1 MSKRILLSVAY
12 DGTDYAGFQA
22 QKSGVPTIE
31 GELNRALTELTGVPV
46 EVIGASR
53 TDSGVH
59 ARCNLAVFDTESRIP
74 PEKFA
79 HAINVRLPDQI
90 CVQTSMEVPADFHP
104 RRCSTVKTYEYR
116 IWNAQMPDPMRRLYT
131 YFSRYRFDIDKMR
144 EAAAYLVGEHDFK
157 SFCSTYTSAKTT
169 VREVLAVEVE
179 EILPG
184 YETALPG
191 SEIALTGS
199 ETSLPGSEITLT
211 GSETSLPGSEIALP
225 GSEIALPGSEIALPG
240 SETALPGS
248 ETALPG
254 SEIALTGTEI
264 ALTGSDITLTGSE
277 IALTGSETALPGSET
292 ALTGSEI
299 TLTGSE
305 NVSDSRSDAG
315 PGSDSVSSAAR
326 MPREIVIRVTGR
338 GFLYNMVRIIAG
350 TLMEV
355 GRGAK
360 TPDQIPD
367 ILNACDR
374 RAAGPTAPACGLTLV
389 RYEILEP
396 GMERVF
402 DIHKTT

>member
-184 YETALPG
+184 C
-191 SEIALTGS
+191 
-199 ETSLPGSEITLT
+199 
-211 GSETSLPGSEIALP
+211 
-225 GSEIALPGSEIALPG
+225 
-240 SETALPGS
+240 ETALPGS

-254 SEIALTGTEI
+254 SEIAL
-264 ALTGSDITLTGSE
+264 
-277 IALTGSETALPGSET
+277 P
-292 ALTGSEI
+292 GSEI

-305 NVSDSRSDAG
+305 NVSDSHSDAG

-338 GFLYNMVRIIAG
+338 GFLYNMIRIIAG

>member
-184 YETALPG
+184 CETALPG
-191 SEIALTGS
+191 SET
-199 ETSLPGSEITLT
+199 
-211 GSETSLPGSEIALP
+211 
-225 GSEIALPGSEIALPG
+225 ALPGSEIALPG

-248 ETALPG
+248 EIALP
-254 SEIALTGTEI
+254 
-264 ALTGSDITLTGSE
+264 
-277 IALTGSETALPGSET
+277 
-292 ALTGSEI
+292 GSEI

-326 MPREIVIRVTGR
+326 MPREIVISVTGR

>member
-184 YETALPG
+184 CETALPG
-191 SEIALTGS
+191 SET
-199 ETSLPGSEITLT
+199 
-211 GSETSLPGSEIALP
+211 
-225 GSEIALPGSEIALPG
+225 ALPGSEIALPG

-248 ETALPG
+248 EIALPGSEIALPGFETALPG
-254 SEIALTGTEI
+254 SEIALT
-264 ALTGSDITLTGSE
+264 D
-277 IALTGSETALPGSET
+277 
-292 ALTGSEI
+292 
-299 TLTGSE
+299 SE

-360 TPDQIPD
+360 TPDQISD

>member
-179 EILPG
+179 EILP
-184 YETALPG
+184 
-191 SEIALTGS
+191 
-199 ETSLPGSEITLT
+199 
-211 GSETSLPGSEIALP
+211 
-225 GSEIALPGSEIALPG
+225 
-240 SETALPGS
+240 
-248 ETALPG
+248 
-254 SEIALTGTEI
+254 
-264 ALTGSDITLTGSE
+264 
-277 IALTGSETALPGSET
+277 
-292 ALTGSEI
+292 
-299 TLTGSE
+299 
-305 NVSDSRSDAG
+305 
-315 PGSDSVSSAAR
+315 AR
-326 MPREIVIRVTGR
+326 
-338 GFLYNMVRIIAG
+338 F
-350 TLMEV
+350 
-355 GRGAK
+355 
-360 TPDQIPD
+360 
-367 ILNACDR
+367 
-374 RAAGPTAPACGLTLV
+374 
-389 RYEILEP
+389 
-396 GMERVF
+396 
-402 DIHKTT
+402 

>member
-184 YETALPG
+184 SEIALPG
-191 SEIALTGS
+191 SEN
-199 ETSLPGSEITLT
+199 
-211 GSETSLPGSEIALP
+211 ALP
-225 GSEIALPGSEIALPG
+225 GSEIALP
-240 SETALPGS
+240 
-248 ETALPG
+248 
-254 SEIALTGTEI
+254 
-264 ALTGSDITLTGSE
+264 
-277 IALTGSETALPGSET
+277 
-292 ALTGSEI
+292 GSEI

>member
-191 SEIALTGS
+191 SE
-199 ETSLPGSEITLT
+199 
-211 GSETSLPGSEIALP
+211 
-225 GSEIALPGSEIALPG
+225 
-240 SETALPGS
+240 
-248 ETALPG
+248 TALPG
-254 SEIALTGTEI
+254 SEIALT
-264 ALTGSDITLTGSE
+264 D
-277 IALTGSETALPGSET
+277 
-292 ALTGSEI
+292 
-299 TLTGSE
+299 SE
-305 NVSDSRSDAG
+305 NVSDSHSDAG

-360 TPDQIPD
+360 TPDQIPG

>member
-184 YETALPG
+184 C
-191 SEIALTGS
+191 
-199 ETSLPGSEITLT
+199 
-211 GSETSLPGSEIALP
+211 
-225 GSEIALPGSEIALPG
+225 
-240 SETALPGS
+240 
-248 ETALPG
+248 
-254 SEIALTGTEI
+254 
-264 ALTGSDITLTGSE
+264 
-277 IALTGSETALPGSET
+277 ETALPGSET

-360 TPDQIPD
+360 TPDQISD

>member
-184 YETALPG
+184 CETAL
-191 SEIALTGS
+191 T
-199 ETSLPGSEITLT
+199 
-211 GSETSLPGSEIALP
+211 
-225 GSEIALPGSEIALPG
+225 
-240 SETALPGS
+240 GS

-254 SEIALTGTEI
+254 SEIAL
-264 ALTGSDITLTGSE
+264 
-277 IALTGSETALPGSET
+277 P
-292 ALTGSEI
+292 GSEI

>member
-184 YETALPG
+184 CETALPG
-191 SEIALTGS
+191 SETA
-199 ETSLPGSEITLT
+199 
-211 GSETSLPGSEIALP
+211 LPGSEIALP

-254 SEIALTGTEI
+254 SEIALPGSEI
-264 ALTGSDITLTGSE
+264 AQTGSE
-277 IALTGSETALPGSET
+277 IALPGSETALPGSEI
-292 ALTGSEI
+292 ALTD
-299 TLTGSE
+299 SE
-305 NVSDSRSDAG
+305 NVSDSHSDAG

>member
-184 YETALPG
+184 CET
-191 SEIALTGS
+191 ALTGS
-199 ETSLPGSEITLT
+199 EISLT
-211 GSETSLPGSEIALP
+211 GC
-225 GSEIALPGSEIALPG
+225 
-240 SETALPGS
+240 
-248 ETALPG
+248 
-254 SEIALTGTEI
+254 EIALTGTEI

-299 TLTGSE
+299 TLTGSDIALTDSE

-315 PGSDSVSSAAR
+315 PGTDSVSSAAR

>member
-1 MSKRILLSVAY
+1 MSYVLPLCQQKSILRKLYSQELCENNS
-12 DGTDYAGFQA
+12 DYAGFQA

-184 YETALPG
+184 CET
-191 SEIALTGS
+191 ALTGS
-199 ETSLPGSEITLT
+199 EISLT
-211 GSETSLPGSEIALP
+211 GC
-225 GSEIALPGSEIALPG
+225 
-240 SETALPGS
+240 
-248 ETALPG
+248 
-254 SEIALTGTEI
+254 EIALTGTEI

-292 ALTGSEI
+292 ALPGSEI
-299 TLTGSE
+299 ALTDSE

-360 TPDQIPD
+360 TPDQIPG

>member
-184 YETALPG
+184 CETALPGFETALPG
-191 SEIALTGS
+191 SEIALT
-199 ETSLPGSEITLT
+199 
-211 GSETSLPGSEIALP
+211 
-225 GSEIALPGSEIALPG
+225 
-240 SETALPGS
+240 
-248 ETALPG
+248 
-254 SEIALTGTEI
+254 
-264 ALTGSDITLTGSE
+264 D
-277 IALTGSETALPGSET
+277 
-292 ALTGSEI
+292 
-299 TLTGSE
+299 SE
-305 NVSDSRSDAG
+305 NVSDSHSDAG

-360 TPDQIPD
+360 TPDQIPG

>member
-184 YETALPG
+184 C
-191 SEIALTGS
+191 
-199 ETSLPGSEITLT
+199 
-211 GSETSLPGSEIALP
+211 
-225 GSEIALPGSEIALPG
+225 
-240 SETALPGS
+240 ETALPGS
-248 ETALPG
+248 ETALP
-254 SEIALTGTEI
+254 
-264 ALTGSDITLTGSE
+264 
-277 IALTGSETALPGSET
+277 
-292 ALTGSEI
+292 GSEI

>member
-191 SEIALTGS
+191 SEIAL
-199 ETSLPGSEITLT
+199 
-211 GSETSLPGSEIALP
+211 
-225 GSEIALPGSEIALPG
+225 PG

-254 SEIALTGTEI
+254 SEIALT
-264 ALTGSDITLTGSE
+264 D
-277 IALTGSETALPGSET
+277 
-292 ALTGSEI
+292 
-299 TLTGSE
+299 SE
-305 NVSDSRSDAG
+305 NVSDSHSDAG

>member
-184 YETALPG
+184 C
-191 SEIALTGS
+191 
-199 ETSLPGSEITLT
+199 
-211 GSETSLPGSEIALP
+211 
-225 GSEIALPGSEIALPG
+225 
-240 SETALPGS
+240 
-248 ETALPG
+248 
-254 SEIALTGTEI
+254 
-264 ALTGSDITLTGSE
+264 
-277 IALTGSETALPGSET
+277 ETALPGSET

-299 TLTGSE
+299 TLTGSDIALTDSE

>member
-1 MSKRILLSVAY
+1 M
-12 DGTDYAGFQA
+12 
-22 QKSGVPTIE
+22 
-31 GELNRALTELTGVPV
+31 

-184 YETALPG
+184 C
-191 SEIALTGS
+191 
-199 ETSLPGSEITLT
+199 
-211 GSETSLPGSEIALP
+211 
-225 GSEIALPGSEIALPG
+225 
-240 SETALPGS
+240 ETALPGS

-254 SEIALTGTEI
+254 SEIALT
-264 ALTGSDITLTGSE
+264 D
-277 IALTGSETALPGSET
+277 
-292 ALTGSEI
+292 
-299 TLTGSE
+299 SE
-305 NVSDSRSDAG
+305 NVSDSHSDAG

>member
-184 YETALPG
+184 C
-191 SEIALTGS
+191 
-199 ETSLPGSEITLT
+199 
-211 GSETSLPGSEIALP
+211 
-225 GSEIALPGSEIALPG
+225 
-240 SETALPGS
+240 ETALPGS
-248 ETALPG
+248 ETALP
-254 SEIALTGTEI
+254 
-264 ALTGSDITLTGSE
+264 GSE

-355 GRGAK
+355 GRGVK

-367 ILNACDR
+367 ILSACDR

>member
-184 YETALPG
+184 CET
-191 SEIALTGS
+191 ALTGS
-199 ETSLPGSEITLT
+199 EISLT
-211 GSETSLPGSEIALP
+211 GC
-225 GSEIALPGSEIALPG
+225 
-240 SETALPGS
+240 
-248 ETALPG
+248 
-254 SEIALTGTEI
+254 EIALTGTEI

>member
-184 YETALPG
+184 CET
-191 SEIALTGS
+191 ALTGS
-199 ETSLPGSEITLT
+199 EISLT
-211 GSETSLPGSEIALP
+211 GC
-225 GSEIALPGSEIALPG
+225 
-240 SETALPGS
+240 
-248 ETALPG
+248 
-254 SEIALTGTEI
+254 EIALTGTEI

-277 IALTGSETALPGSET
+277 ITLTGSEIALTGSETALPGSEI
-292 ALTGSEI
+292 ALPGSEI
-299 TLTGSE
+299 ALTDSE

-360 TPDQIPD
+360 TPDQIPG
-367 ILNACDR
+367 ILSACDR

>member
-184 YETALPG
+184 CETAL
-191 SEIALTGS
+191 T
-199 ETSLPGSEITLT
+199 
-211 GSETSLPGSEIALP
+211 
-225 GSEIALPGSEIALPG
+225 
-240 SETALPGS
+240 GS

-254 SEIALTGTEI
+254 SEIALT
-264 ALTGSDITLTGSE
+264 D
-277 IALTGSETALPGSET
+277 
-292 ALTGSEI
+292 
-299 TLTGSE
+299 SE
-305 NVSDSRSDAG
+305 NVSDSHSDAG

-360 TPDQIPD
+360 TPDQIPG

>member
-184 YETALPG
+184 C
-191 SEIALTGS
+191 
-199 ETSLPGSEITLT
+199 
-211 GSETSLPGSEIALP
+211 
-225 GSEIALPGSEIALPG
+225 
-240 SETALPGS
+240 ETALPGS

-254 SEIALTGTEI
+254 SEIAL
-264 ALTGSDITLTGSE
+264 
-277 IALTGSETALPGSET
+277 PGSET

-299 TLTGSE
+299 TLTGSDIALTDSE

>member
-184 YETALPG
+184 YETSLPGSEITLPG

-199 ETSLPGSEITLT
+199 
-211 GSETSLPGSEIALP
+211 
-225 GSEIALPGSEIALPG
+225 
-240 SETALPGS
+240 
-248 ETALPG
+248 
-254 SEIALTGTEI
+254 
-264 ALTGSDITLTGSE
+264 D
-277 IALTGSETALPGSET
+277 
-292 ALTGSEI
+292 I

>member
-184 YETALPG
+184 C
-191 SEIALTGS
+191 
-199 ETSLPGSEITLT
+199 
-211 GSETSLPGSEIALP
+211 
-225 GSEIALPGSEIALPG
+225 
-240 SETALPGS
+240 ETALPGS

-254 SEIALTGTEI
+254 SE
-264 ALTGSDITLTGSE
+264 ITLTGSE

-299 TLTGSE
+299 TLTGSDIALTDSE

>member
-199 ETSLPGSEITLT
+199 EI
-211 GSETSLPGSEIALP
+211 
-225 GSEIALPGSEIALPG
+225 
-240 SETALPGS
+240 ALPGS

-254 SEIALTGTEI
+254 SEIALT
-264 ALTGSDITLTGSE
+264 D
-277 IALTGSETALPGSET
+277 
-292 ALTGSEI
+292 
-299 TLTGSE
+299 SE
-305 NVSDSRSDAG
+305 NVSDSHSDAG

>member
-184 YETALPG
+184 CET
-191 SEIALTGS
+191 
-199 ETSLPGSEITLT
+199 
-211 GSETSLPGSEIALP
+211 
-225 GSEIALPGSEIALPG
+225 ALPG

-248 ETALPG
+248 ETAL
-254 SEIALTGTEI
+254 
-264 ALTGSDITLTGSE
+264 TGSD
-277 IALTGSETALPGSET
+277 
-292 ALTGSEI
+292 I

>member
-184 YETALPG
+184 C
-191 SEIALTGS
+191 
-199 ETSLPGSEITLT
+199 
-211 GSETSLPGSEIALP
+211 
-225 GSEIALPGSEIALPG
+225 
-240 SETALPGS
+240 ETALPGS

-254 SEIALTGTEI
+254 SEIALPGSEI
-264 ALTGSDITLTGSE
+264 ALTGSE
-277 IALTGSETALPGSET
+277 IALTGSDI
-292 ALTGSEI
+292 ALTD
-299 TLTGSE
+299 SE

>member
-1 MSKRILLSVAY
+1 MVTVGGIGDALEIERMVWGMATLCKNCGRSYGIMSKRILLSVAY

-184 YETALPG
+184 C
-191 SEIALTGS
+191 
-199 ETSLPGSEITLT
+199 
-211 GSETSLPGSEIALP
+211 
-225 GSEIALPGSEIALPG
+225 
-240 SETALPGS
+240 ETALPGS

-254 SEIALTGTEI
+254 SEIAL
-264 ALTGSDITLTGSE
+264 
-277 IALTGSETALPGSET
+277 P
-292 ALTGSEI
+292 GSEI

>member
-184 YETALPG
+184 CETALPG
-191 SEIALTGS
+191 SETA
-199 ETSLPGSEITLT
+199 
-211 GSETSLPGSEIALP
+211 LPGSEIALP
-225 GSEIALPGSEIALPG
+225 GSEIALPGSEIAL
-240 SETALPGS
+240 
-248 ETALPG
+248 
-254 SEIALTGTEI
+254 
-264 ALTGSDITLTGSE
+264 TGSDI
-277 IALTGSETALPGSET
+277 ALTD
-292 ALTGSEI
+292 
-299 TLTGSE
+299 SE

-360 TPDQIPD
+360 TPDQIPG
-367 ILNACDR
+367 ILSACDR

>member
-184 YETALPG
+184 CETALPG
-191 SEIALTGS
+191 SETA
-199 ETSLPGSEITLT
+199 
-211 GSETSLPGSEIALP
+211 LPGSEIALP
-225 GSEIALPGSEIALPG
+225 GSETVLPGSEIALPGSETALPGSEIALPG

-248 ETALPG
+248 EIALPG
-254 SEIALTGTEI
+254 SDIALT
-264 ALTGSDITLTGSE
+264 D
-277 IALTGSETALPGSET
+277 
-292 ALTGSEI
+292 
-299 TLTGSE
+299 SE
-305 NVSDSRSDAG
+305 NVSGSHSDAG

>member
-116 IWNAQMPDPMRRLYT
+116 IWNAQMPDPMRRLYM

-184 YETALPG
+184 C
-191 SEIALTGS
+191 
-199 ETSLPGSEITLT
+199 
-211 GSETSLPGSEIALP
+211 
-225 GSEIALPGSEIALPG
+225 
-240 SETALPGS
+240 ETALPGS

-254 SEIALTGTEI
+254 SEIAL
-264 ALTGSDITLTGSE
+264 
-277 IALTGSETALPGSET
+277 P
-292 ALTGSEI
+292 GSEI

-305 NVSDSRSDAG
+305 NVSDSHSDAG

>member
-31 GELNRALTELTGVPV
+31 GELNRALTELTGAPV

-184 YETALPG
+184 C
-191 SEIALTGS
+191 
-199 ETSLPGSEITLT
+199 
-211 GSETSLPGSEIALP
+211 
-225 GSEIALPGSEIALPG
+225 
-240 SETALPGS
+240 ETALPGS

-254 SEIALTGTEI
+254 SEI
-264 ALTGSDITLTGSE
+264 TLTGSE
-277 IALTGSETALPGSET
+277 NALP
-292 ALTGSEI
+292 GSEI

-305 NVSDSRSDAG
+305 NVSGSHSDAG